1 MSSKTLPLLLTH
13 SQKMSL
19 ICGYFFRKKII
30 NLRKCVS
37 ILFHHL
43 VYICVL
49 HISYV
54 YAVTLSNHHSIFVVF
69 TNRSPSHSFHLPQS
83 ISFIQ
88 LIIVHHFHIYFHF
101 HIYNIWSH
109 LYYII
114 IQPYFHDLSTK
125 KISLK
130 IFIHELT
137 PSLYIKA

>member
-1 MSSKTLPLLLTH
+1 MSSKTLPLFLTH

-19 ICGYFFRKKII
+19 ICGKKII
-30 NLRKCVS
+30 NLRKMLCVS

-88 LIIVHHFHIYFHF
+88 LIIVHHFHIY
-101 HIYNIWSH
+101 NIWSH